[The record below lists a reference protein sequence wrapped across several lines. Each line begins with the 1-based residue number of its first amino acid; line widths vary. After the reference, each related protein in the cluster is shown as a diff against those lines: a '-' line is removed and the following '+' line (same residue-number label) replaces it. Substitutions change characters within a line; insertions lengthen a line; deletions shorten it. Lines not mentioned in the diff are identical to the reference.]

1 MLVRAVKAI
10 LKFLKT
16 TLMGGVLFLIPVLV
30 AIVVL
35 KKGIELVGKL
45 VRPAAEAIP
54 VEAVAGVHMR
64 ELLAILVLVLV
75 GFAAGLIARTG
86 VGRVVSE
93 KLEQAVLRKMPGY
106 TLLKGA
112 TAGTAGVGESEV
124 KAVLAR
130 FDDNAVVG
138 FIMEKPRNGFVTVF
152 VPSAPTP
159 AAGTVFIL
167 PEDRIQLL
175 DVPVADA
182 SKTIMRLGV
191 GSQDLLEKRRP

>member
-10 LKFLKT
+10 LGFLKT
-16 TLMGGVLFLIPVLV
+16 TFVGGALFLIPVLV

-64 ELLAILVLVLV
+64 ELLAILLLVLV
-75 GFAAGLIARTG
+75 GFTAGLIARTG
-86 VGRVVSE
+86 VGRSVSE

-112 TAGTAGVGESEV
+112 TGGTGVGEGEV

-138 FIMEKPRNGFVTVF
+138 FVMEKPRNGFVTVF